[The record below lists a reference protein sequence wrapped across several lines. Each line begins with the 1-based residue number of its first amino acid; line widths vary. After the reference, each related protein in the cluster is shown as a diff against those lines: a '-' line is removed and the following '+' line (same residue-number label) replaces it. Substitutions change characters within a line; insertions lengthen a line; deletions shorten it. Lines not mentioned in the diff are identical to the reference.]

1 MIDYNKA
8 GYHIPTVEHPDKQT
22 IVYWE
27 NWLSPE
33 DIETLQSYLDHTE
46 KKDAKIVVSSH
57 SQIVS
62 DSVRHTEVVWYEH
75 TEAHRDIWQKITH
88 TVAEVNERFFNMA
101 LTQCEPAQL
110 ALYTAAKDPDG
121 VNSHYDW
128 HWDMLTPA
136 PGVPRKLSMCL
147 MLSDPAEFEG
157 GDLEVMAGSA
167 VPLKLQQQQ
176 GRAWFFPSYLLHRV
190 TPVTQGT
197 RRSMVVWAGGPGF
210 R

>member
-1 MIDYNKA
+1 MIDYDHV
-8 GYHIPTVEHPDKQT
+8 GYHIPLCEDPDKQT

-27 NWLSPE
+27 NFLEPQ
-33 DIETLQSYLDHTE
+33 DIQTLQRYLDHTQ
-46 KKDAKIVVSSH
+46 KNDAKVHVSNH

-75 TEAHRDIWQKITH
+75 TEAHRDIWQKITA
-88 TVAEVNERFFNMA
+88 TVAQVNARFFQLE

-110 ALYTAAKDPDG
+110 ALYTAAKNPDG
-121 VNSHYDW
+121 VDSHYDW
-128 HWDMLTPA
+128 HWDMLTPS

-147 MLSDPAEFEG
+147 MLSDPAEFKG

-167 VPLKLQQQQ
+167 VPVKLEPRL
-176 GRAWFFPSYLLHRV
+176 GRAWFFPSYVLHRV

-197 RRSMVVWAGGPGF
+197 RRSMVVWAGGPSF
-210 R
+210 K